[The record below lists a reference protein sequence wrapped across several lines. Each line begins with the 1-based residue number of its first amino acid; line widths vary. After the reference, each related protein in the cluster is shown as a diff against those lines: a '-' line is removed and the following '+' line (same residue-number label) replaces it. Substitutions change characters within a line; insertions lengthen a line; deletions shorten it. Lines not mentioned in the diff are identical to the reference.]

1 MFGTVIETDA
11 KGDRKLN
18 KKYFALCPELFEVYK
33 DKNLGSK
40 MLKYIVNVYD
50 RKSIYYYLALDV
62 RKEEVCDAIWGKK
75 THPRINSPKVLR
87 AIELYEYVQYDPLID
102 QYQSMVNKN
111 KQKINIYNLME
122 VTEKNI
128 GHMNEIEAKMQK
140 STEGLEKL
148 RERIKQQEEE
158 REILGSASDSL
169 SFIEERL
176 QQRQRQE
183 EL

>member
-1 MFGTVIETDA
+1 
-11 KGDRKLN
+11 
-18 KKYFALCPELFEVYK
+18 
-33 DKNLGSK
+33 
-40 MLKYIVNVYD
+40 
-50 RKSIYYYLALDV
+50 
-62 RKEEVCDAIWGKK
+62 
-75 THPRINSPKVLR
+75 
-87 AIELYEYVQYDPLID
+87 
-102 QYQSMVNKN
+102 
-111 KQKINIYNLME
+111 ME